1 MKNISQIL
9 KEEREKKG
17 LSIGTVVEALK
28 IRKNFIV
35 DIENGNF
42 NSLPSESYAMGFV
55 KNYAAFLGISSNRAA
70 ALFRREYESK
80 NIEVIPKF
88 KKTNRLPGRRF
99 ILRSPRSYLILGVTI
114 VVLCYIMYQFSFLF
128 VGPKLT
134 LSSPE
139 NGSVVSANT
148 VMVAGKT
155 DPYATVTVN
164 TEDVYV
170 DLSGSFKTTLYVYSG
185 NNTVTVLA
193 KNRYGKETKKEVQ
206 IVVK

>member
-17 LSIGTVVEALK
+17 LSIDDVVGTLK

-35 DIENGNF
+35 DIERGDY

-55 KNYAAFLGISSNRAA
+55 KNYAEFLGIAAPRAA

-80 NIEVIPKF
+80 YIEVIPKF
-88 KKTNRLPGRRF
+88 KKTNRLPGQKL
-99 ILRSPRSYLILGVTI
+99 ILRSPKSYLIAGVI
-114 VVLCYIMYQFSFLF
+114 LVVLSYVLYQFSFLF

-134 LSSPE
+134 LSSPK
-139 NGSVVSANT
+139 NGDVISSNIVII
-148 VMVAGKT
+148 MGKT

-170 DLSGSFKTTLYVYSG
+170 DLSGAFKKTLYVYSG
-185 NNTVTVLA
+185 NDTVTVTA
-193 KNRYGKETKKEVQ
+193 KNRYGKETKKEAK

>member
-17 LSIGTVVEALK
+17 LLIDDVVEALK

-35 DIENGNF
+35 DIERGDY

-55 KNYAAFLGISSNRAA
+55 KNYAEFLGISTPRAA

-80 NIEVIPKF
+80 YIEVIPKF
-88 KKTNRLPGRRF
+88 KKTNRLPGQKL
-99 ILRSPRSYLILGVTI
+99 ILRSPKSYLIAGVI
-114 VVLCYIMYQFSFLF
+114 LVVLSYVLYQFSFLF

-134 LSSPE
+134 LSSPK
-139 NGSVVSANT
+139 NGDVISSNIVII
-148 VMVAGKT
+148 MGKT

-170 DLSGSFKTTLYVYSG
+170 DLSGAFKKTLYVYSG
-185 NNTVTVLA
+185 NDTVTVTA
-193 KNRYGKETKKEVQ
+193 KNRYGKETKKEAK